1 VLPTNINHETN
12 AIAPVW
18 TDTLNP
24 SQSPHGA
31 NFLPHLPSI
40 SAEPQ
45 GMDPFPEALEQE
57 YADYLRNVST
67 NRSLLT
73 SRRRWEMRE
82 ILNHLT
88 TLHILSSIAGTG
100 DVIWVQRP
108 QARRR
113 RTEPSAPN
121 SSPSAGPAA
130 RSAAR
135 AIEKGGRGS
144 RGGRVTRS
152 MLKITIT

>member
-1 VLPTNINHETN
+1 MV
-12 AIAPVW
+12 
-18 TDTLNP
+18 
-24 SQSPHGA
+24 SS
-31 NFLPHLPSI
+31 
-40 SAEPQ
+40 
-45 GMDPFPEALEQE
+45 ALEQE

-73 SRRRWEMRE
+73 SRAGRRCERFS
-82 ILNHLT
+82 I
-88 TLHILSSIAGTG
+88 TLQLLRLLSSSAGTG

-121 SSPSAGPAA
+121 SSPIAGPVA

-135 AIEKGGRGS
+135 GIE
-144 RGGRVTRS
+144 RGGGTLGEV
-152 MLKITIT
+152 L

>member
-1 VLPTNINHETN
+1 MDAL
-12 AIAPVW
+12 
-18 TDTLNP
+18 DP

-82 ILNHLT
+82 ILNHPT
-88 TLHILSSIAGTG
+88 TPAHTLFNIDDFYS
-100 DVIWVQRP
+100 
-108 QARRR
+108 
-113 RTEPSAPN
+113 TELGRLRN
-121 SSPSAGPAA
+121 LRLWTLRYFELDDNQIY
-130 RSAAR
+130 RSAETVR
-135 AIEKGGRGS
+135 GVEYGRRYALCDYDS
-144 RGGRVTRS
+144 FACLTRLHRGLHHAGE
-152 MLKITIT
+152 L